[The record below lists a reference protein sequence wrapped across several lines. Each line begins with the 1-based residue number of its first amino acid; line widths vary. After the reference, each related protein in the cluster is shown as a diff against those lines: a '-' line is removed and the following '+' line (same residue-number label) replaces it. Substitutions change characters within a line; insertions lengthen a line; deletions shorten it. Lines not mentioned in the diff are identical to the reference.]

1 MRRSKK
7 IVLISHCILNVNS
20 KVEGL
25 AQYENN
31 SLELVKYLI
40 ENKFGIIQLPCPEAG
55 FYGMRR
61 WGHVKEQFDTPYYRE
76 YSQKIFYHILQ
87 QVEDYINNGYEIKC
101 IIGIDGSP
109 SCGVSLT
116 CSSKE
121 WKGDFINKDETLK
134 KIDDIKY
141 CNEKGIF
148 MEEIDN
154 ILKEKDINIPMI
166 SINEATKTSL
176 EKIKKFL

>member
-40 ENKFGIIQLPCPEAG
+40 ENKFGIIQLPCPEAS

-76 YSQKIFYHILQ
+76 HLQKYSIPYF
-87 QVEDYINNGYEIKC
+87 
-101 IIGIDGSP
+101 
-109 SCGVSLT
+109 
-116 CSSKE
+116 SK
-121 WKGDFINKDETLK
+121 
-134 KIDDIKY
+134 
-141 CNEKGIF
+141 
-148 MEEIDN
+148 
-154 ILKEKDINIPMI
+154 
-166 SINEATKTSL
+166 
-176 EKIKKFL
+176 

>member
-55 FYGMRR
+55 F
-61 WGHVKEQFDTPYYRE
+61 
-76 YSQKIFYHILQ
+76 
-87 QVEDYINNGYEIKC
+87 
-101 IIGIDGSP
+101 
-109 SCGVSLT
+109 
-116 CSSKE
+116 
-121 WKGDFINKDETLK
+121 
-134 KIDDIKY
+134 
-141 CNEKGIF
+141 
-148 MEEIDN
+148 ME
-154 ILKEKDINIPMI
+154 
-166 SINEATKTSL
+166 
-176 EKIKKFL
+176 